1 MRETGESRLTKNKTV
16 ILLLIILLTLLWF
29 VGEILVSYH
38 WMKVNRYPVQ
48 VRNLRYTDTVTD
60 AGFKMVVLSDLH
72 DHEFGKDNEKLI
84 RCVKEQDPKMIILDG
99 DMLNEDSKSDKV
111 PVRLVKGLAQIA
123 PVYYALGNHELD
135 YIGTAEGKKMQKHPE
150 NSELVKDLT
159 DAGACVLEEGY
170 RDVEIGGCKVR
181 IGGMYEYAFALDGDN
196 SAENLT
202 GDVRDF
208 LEEFQNTYRYKIML
222 CHRPDS
228 FVFGDASD
236 YWKIDL
242 VISGHDHGGQV
253 VIPFKGGLYGG
264 DQGWFPPYVHG
275 LYRTGKIRLFVT
287 SGLSSEKQMLPRWNN
302 RPEIAVLKVHGSDG
316 ESSKKMDRKTD
327 RRDFTERNIR
337 MKKLKVFSVILLLV
351 SIGAFVAFQGYTK
364 MIQDKKPPV
373 VSCDSSELKVP
384 VNAKEKN
391 LLKGVTAKDN
401 RSGDVSNT
409 LVVENMSE
417 FTDNGKRTVTYA
429 AVDKSMNVGRAE
441 RTLVYE
447 DYEPPVFHMTGSLCY
462 AAGETVDVSSKITA
476 DSVLD
481 GDLTSNIKYSLEK
494 TVNTQAAGEYPIE
507 FRVMDSGG
515 NTVYLK
521 TQISISDKSYA
532 GIDVKLKDYLIY
544 LSVGDAFD
552 PNAYFDSA
560 DKEGELTVQSNVNT
574 AKAGSYYVDYI
585 VNAGAISGKSR
596 LVVVVQ

>member
-1 MRETGESRLTKNKTV
+1 MKETGESGSTKNKTV

-29 VGEILVSYH
+29 VGEILISYH

-48 VRNLRYTDTVTD
+48 VRNLRYADTVTD

-84 RCVKEQDPKMIILDG
+84 RCVKEQDPELIILDG
-99 DMLNEDSKSDKV
+99 DMLNEDSKSDEV
-111 PVRLVKGLAQIA
+111 PVRLVKGLAEIA

-135 YIGTAEGKKMQKHPE
+135 YIGVAEGKKMQKHPE

-208 LEEFQNTYRYKIML
+208 LEEFQNTDRYKIML

-275 LYRTGKIRLFVT
+275 LYRTGRIRLFVT

-302 RPEIAVLKVHGSDG
+302 RPEIAVLKIHGSDG
-316 ESSKKMDRKTD
+316 ESSKKMDRKT
-327 RRDFTERNIR
+327 
-337 MKKLKVFSVILLLV
+337 
-351 SIGAFVAFQGYTK
+351 
-364 MIQDKKPPV
+364 
-373 VSCDSSELKVP
+373 
-384 VNAKEKN
+384 
-391 LLKGVTAKDN
+391 
-401 RSGDVSNT
+401 
-409 LVVENMSE
+409 EN
-417 FTDNGKRTVTYA
+417 
-429 AVDKSMNVGRAE
+429 
-441 RTLVYE
+441 
-447 DYEPPVFHMTGSLCY
+447 
-462 AAGETVDVSSKITA
+462 
-476 DSVLD
+476 
-481 GDLTSNIKYSLEK
+481 
-494 TVNTQAAGEYPIE
+494 
-507 FRVMDSGG
+507 
-515 NTVYLK
+515 
-521 TQISISDKSYA
+521 
-532 GIDVKLKDYLIY
+532 
-544 LSVGDAFD
+544 
-552 PNAYFDSA
+552 
-560 DKEGELTVQSNVNT
+560 
-574 AKAGSYYVDYI
+574 
-585 VNAGAISGKSR
+585 
-596 LVVVVQ
+596 

>member
-1 MRETGESRLTKNKTV
+1 MKETGESGSTKNKTV

-48 VRNLRYTDTVTD
+48 VRNLRYADTVTD
-60 AGFKMVVLSDLH
+60 AGFKMVVISDLH

-84 RCVKEQDPKMIILDG
+84 A
-99 DMLNEDSKSDKV
+99 S
-111 PVRLVKGLAQIA
+111 
-123 PVYYALGNHELD
+123 VYYALGNHELD

-208 LEEFQNTYRYKIML
+208 LEEFQNTDRYKIML

-275 LYRTGKIRLFVT
+275 LYRTGRIRLFVT
-287 SGLSSEKQMLPRWNN
+287 SGLSSEKQKLPRWNN
-302 RPEIAVLKVHGSDG
+302 RPEIAVLNVH
-316 ESSKKMDRKTD
+316 
-327 RRDFTERNIR
+327 
-337 MKKLKVFSVILLLV
+337 
-351 SIGAFVAFQGYTK
+351 
-364 MIQDKKPPV
+364 
-373 VSCDSSELKVP
+373 
-384 VNAKEKN
+384 
-391 LLKGVTAKDN
+391 
-401 RSGDVSNT
+401 
-409 LVVENMSE
+409 
-417 FTDNGKRTVTYA
+417 
-429 AVDKSMNVGRAE
+429 
-441 RTLVYE
+441 
-447 DYEPPVFHMTGSLCY
+447 
-462 AAGETVDVSSKITA
+462 
-476 DSVLD
+476 
-481 GDLTSNIKYSLEK
+481 
-494 TVNTQAAGEYPIE
+494 
-507 FRVMDSGG
+507 
-515 NTVYLK
+515 
-521 TQISISDKSYA
+521 
-532 GIDVKLKDYLIY
+532 
-544 LSVGDAFD
+544 
-552 PNAYFDSA
+552 
-560 DKEGELTVQSNVNT
+560 
-574 AKAGSYYVDYI
+574 
-585 VNAGAISGKSR
+585 
-596 LVVVVQ
+596 

>member
-1 MRETGESRLTKNKTV
+1 MKETGESGSTKNKTV

-60 AGFKMVVLSDLH
+60 AGFKMVVISDLH

-84 RCVKEQDPKMIILDG
+84 RCVKEQDPEMIILDG
-99 DMLNEDSKSDKV
+99 DMLNEDSKSDEV
-111 PVRLVKGLAQIA
+111 PVRLVKGLAEIA

-135 YIGTAEGKKMQKHPE
+135 YIGTAEGKKMQKNPE

-208 LEEFQNTYRYKIML
+208 LEEFQNTDRYKIML

-275 LYRTGKIRLFVT
+275 LYRTGRIRLFVT

-337 MKKLKVFSVILLLV
+337 MKKLKVFSV
-351 SIGAFVAFQGYTK
+351 
-364 MIQDKKPPV
+364 
-373 VSCDSSELKVP
+373 
-384 VNAKEKN
+384 
-391 LLKGVTAKDN
+391 
-401 RSGDVSNT
+401 
-409 LVVENMSE
+409 
-417 FTDNGKRTVTYA
+417 
-429 AVDKSMNVGRAE
+429 
-441 RTLVYE
+441 
-447 DYEPPVFHMTGSLCY
+447 
-462 AAGETVDVSSKITA
+462 
-476 DSVLD
+476 
-481 GDLTSNIKYSLEK
+481 
-494 TVNTQAAGEYPIE
+494 
-507 FRVMDSGG
+507 MDSGG
-515 NTVYLK
+515 NTVYLR

-532 GIDVKLKDYLIY
+532 GINVKLKDYLIY
-544 LSVGDAFD
+544 LPVGASFD
-552 PNAYFDSA
+552 PNEYYDGA
-560 DKEGELTVQSNVNT
+560 DKDGILAIQSNVNT
-574 AKAGSYYVDYI
+574 VEAGSYYVDYI
-585 VNAGAISGKSR
+585 MNAGAVSGKSR
-596 LVVVVQ
+596 LVVIVQ